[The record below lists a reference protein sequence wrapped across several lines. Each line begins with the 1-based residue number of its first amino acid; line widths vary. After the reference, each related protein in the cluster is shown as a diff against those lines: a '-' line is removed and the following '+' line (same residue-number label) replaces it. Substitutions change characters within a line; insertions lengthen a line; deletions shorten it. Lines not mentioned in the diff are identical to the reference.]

1 MLKEFIQIPPE
12 KEHTIVLQ
20 RKKLEILVRACYIW
34 WGEVVVREIEE
45 ANLQGDETSVYL
57 CST

>member
-45 ANLQGDETSVYL
+45 DGEEGKSHSAHFS
-57 CST
+57 